1 MLYVG
6 LHVREF
12 KMAATKRRSFCKDF
26 KLKVTNW
33 YSENWKNISQTA
45 NKFQINQKQVRNR
58 LKNEEKF
65 RSLKRS
71 KKACQYGKAKRKGTS
86 H

>member
-1 MLYVG
+1 MLCVG

-12 KMAATKRRSFCKDF
+12 KMAAT
-26 KLKVTNW
+26 
-33 YSENWKNISQTA
+33 
-45 NKFQINQKQVRNR
+45 NR